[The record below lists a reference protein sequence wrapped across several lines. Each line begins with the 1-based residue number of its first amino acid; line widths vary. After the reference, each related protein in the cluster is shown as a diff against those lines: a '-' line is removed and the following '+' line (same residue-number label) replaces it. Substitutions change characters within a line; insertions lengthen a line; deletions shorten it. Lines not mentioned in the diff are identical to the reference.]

1 VTQVKEPAAQRQVED
16 EFVFRPFAME
26 RDVLPLLRL
35 INEIEAIDQVD
46 EGRSESELRASLTWP
61 EGDPARDRVVVEEPG
76 YPDRLIA
83 AVTTWKASTTDR
95 ADVRVTVHPDW
106 RRRGLGGALLARG
119 LARAREK
126 GAVYVSAG
134 HDNRMRAAGAFVA
147 AHGFRSTGTWIQ
159 MRCEADVL
167 LAEPVYPAGYT
178 VRSHS
183 EVQSVP
189 VLAAALNR
197 GFIGHFEHRD
207 ATETEVAHWLGT
219 DHTRA
224 DGIFLAFGP
233 AGEPAGICWAEINP
247 DHSARR
253 GRPTGY
259 IDSLAVVP
267 EHRRHG
273 LGRALLLEGI
283 RWLRA
288 NGQATIEL
296 DAWGENERALPL
308 YEGVGFRISRQG
320 QSYERSL

>member
-1 VTQVKEPAAQRQVED
+1 MTQVKEPATPRHVED
-16 EFVFRPFAME
+16 EFVFRPFDMD

-61 EGDPARDRVVVEEPG
+61 EGDPARDRVVVAEPG
-76 YPDRLIA
+76 RPERLIA

-95 ADVRVTVHPDW
+95 ADVRIMVHPDW
-106 RRRGLGGALLARG
+106 RRRGLGSALLARG

-126 GAVYVSAG
+126 GAVYLSAG
-134 HDNRMRAAGAFVA
+134 HDNRMRAAGAFLH
-147 AHGFRSTGTWIQ
+147 AHGFRPTATWIQ
-159 MRCEADVL
+159 MRCAAEVP

-178 VRSHS
+178 VRPQS

-189 VLAAALNR
+189 VVAEALNR

-207 ATETEVAHWLGT
+207 ATDTEVAHWLGT
-219 DHTRA
+219 DHTRP
-224 DGIFLAFGP
+224 DGIFLAFDP

-273 LGRALLLEGI
+273 LGRALLLEGM

-308 YEGVGFRISRQG
+308 YEGAGFRISRQG
-320 QSYERSL
+320 QSYERTL

>member
-1 VTQVKEPAAQRQVED
+1 MTQVKEPAQRPNVAD
-16 EFVFRPFAME
+16 EFVFRAFDME
-26 RDVLPLLRL
+26 HDVLPLLRL
-35 INEIEAIDQVD
+35 INEIEAGDQVD
-46 EGRSESELRASLTWP
+46 EGRSEAELRDSLTWP

-76 YPDRLIA
+76 HPARLIA

-95 ADVRVTVHPDW
+95 ADLRVMVHPDW
-106 RRRGLGGALLARG
+106 RRRGLGRALLARG
-119 LARAREK
+119 IARAHEK

-134 HDNRMRAAGAFVA
+134 HDNRMRAAGAFLY
-147 AHGFRSTGTWIQ
+147 AHGFHPTATWIQ
-159 MRCEADVL
+159 MRCDADVP
-167 LAEPVYPAGYT
+167 LAEPVYPAGYA
-178 VRSHS
+178 VRPYT
-183 EVQSVP
+183 EVQDVP
-189 VLAAALNR
+189 TVAEALNR

-207 ATETEVAHWLGT
+207 ATETEVTHWLGT
-219 DHTRA
+219 DHTRP

-233 AGEPAGICWAEINP
+233 AGDPAGICWSEINP

-273 LGRALLLEGI
+273 LGRALLLEGM

-308 YEGVGFRISRQG
+308 YEGVGFRVSRQG
-320 QSYERSL
+320 QSYERKL